1 MPSVSFNIDQRRF
14 NDAVSE
20 YLTRVPMLMD
30 DAITLRIRRLLM
42 KVSRFLPPKSYK
54 QGRTRVGIDL
64 TKAAL
69 PMNADNMQS
78 AYVRRILEERDLVG
92 LQRLVANSTHPK
104 MVGRTAVA
112 FSSRLHDTARNSKGR
127 VDNNQM
133 QITPDFQGW
142 ESHLKGLQQD
152 VGMLKGIIAAGMAR
166 VGGSSPSWMAR
177 HAGNARIVDNRRHRG
192 HPQFS
197 VTSTLTWSGFY
208 QWAVQR
214 AYRSEEH
221 AMMGDLRR
229 RLREAARQSG
239 F

>member
-1 MPSVSFNIDQRRF
+1 MPSVSFDVDQRRF
-14 NDAVSE
+14 DDAVSE
-20 YLTRVPMLMD
+20 YLTRVPMVMD
-30 DAITLRIRRLLM
+30 EAITLRIRRLLM
-42 KVSRFLPPKSYK
+42 KVNRFLPPKSYK
-54 QGRTRVGIDL
+54 QGRRRVGIDL

-78 AYVRRILEERDLVG
+78 AHVRRILEERDLVG
-92 LQRLVANSTHPK
+92 LQRLVANSKHPK
-104 MVGRTAVA
+104 MVGRTAVT
-112 FSSRLHDTARNSKGR
+112 FSARVHDASRNSKGR

-133 QITPDFQGW
+133 QITPNFQEW
-142 ESHLKGLQQD
+142 QSHLTSLQQD

-177 HAGNARIVDNRRHRG
+177 HQGTARVVDDRRRRG
-192 HPQFS
+192 HPQFTI
-197 VTSTLTWSGFY
+197 TSTLTWSGFY

-229 RLREAARQSG
+229 RLREAARRSG